1 MKLATM
7 RDGSRDGQLVVVS
20 RDLTQAHY
28 ASGMA
33 NHLRQVLEDWNFLA
47 PQLQDLY
54 GELNAGR
61 ARHAFALD
69 TAQCLAPLPRSQSWI
84 STCPYPGHDERCA
97 QGDGLVRRQDVGGA
111 LLAPSASWACA
122 VPGEPAPD
130 VDFSVGL
137 AALTGDVP
145 RACPPEQASEGVR
158 LLALAL
164 TLSTARDGERLA
176 STLAPVAVT
185 PDELGEAWR
194 AARAHLTLQVQLNG
208 RKFGLCDAGADMAG
222 DFGACI
228 AQAARV
234 RGLGAGSIVAAL
246 PVSNADPA
254 RGFCSLRERRS
265 VEAAR
270 DGEPVTPWL
279 RAGDALGVQA
289 RPPAGGPPLFG
300 AIHLSLA

>member
-28 ASGMA
+28 ASGIA

-69 TAQCLAPLPRSQSWI
+69 TAQCLAPLPRSQGWI
-84 STCPYPGHDERCA
+84 SACPYPSHRERCA
-97 QGDGLVRRQDVGGA
+97 QGDEPIWRQDVGGA
-111 LLAPSASWACA
+111 LLPPSTPWSCE
-122 VPGEPAPD
+122 VQGEQETE

-137 AALTGDVP
+137 AALTGDIP
-145 RACPPEQASEGVR
+145 RACPPEQAGEGVR
-158 LLALAL
+158 LLGLAL
-164 TLSTARDGERLA
+164 TLARAQDGEMLA

-194 AARAHLTLQVQLNG
+194 GARAYLTLQVQLNG
-208 RKFGLCDAGADMAG
+208 RKFGLCDAGADMAQ
-222 DFGACI
+222 DLGACI
-228 AQAARV
+228 ARAARA
-234 RGLGAGSIVAAL
+234 RGLMAGSIVAAL
-246 PVSNADPA
+246 PASSADPE
-254 RGFCSLRERRS
+254 RGFCSLRERRC

-270 DGEPVTPWL
+270 DGAPNTPWL
-279 RAGDALGVQA
+279 GPGDALHVQA
-289 RPPAGGPPLFG
+289 RWPASGEPLFG
-300 AIHLSLA
+300 AIELQLT